1 VAQARVIVRAWG
13 TSDVLAFTPSVEAS
27 PWGPLEGH
35 ADILTGA
42 HLVEFTLN
50 RQHAMAAVRQ
60 VPLLHGVR
68 LDVVGLVSDGD
79 RLTMGTLGDALE
91 QVAHQLGAQQ
101 LAMCTKHPH
110 LVRACIRHGWAATG
124 TVLTKGL
131 HHVKQ

>member
-1 VAQARVIVRAWG
+1 M
-13 TSDVLAFTPSVEAS
+13 LAFTPSVEAS

-42 HLVEFTLN
+42 HLVEFSKD
-50 RQHAMAAVRQ
+50 RQHALAAVRT

-79 RLTMGTLGDALE
+79 RLTLATLGDALE
-91 QVAHQLGAQQ
+91 HVAHQLGAQQ
-101 LAMCTKHPH
+101 LAMCTKHQH